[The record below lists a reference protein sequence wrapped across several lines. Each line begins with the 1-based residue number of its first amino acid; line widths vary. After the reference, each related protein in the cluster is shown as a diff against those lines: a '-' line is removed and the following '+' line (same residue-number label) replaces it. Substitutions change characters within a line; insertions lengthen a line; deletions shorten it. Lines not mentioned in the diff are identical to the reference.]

1 MKRLILLSGPPGV
14 GKSAVGK
21 RLKMKLERSVFLD
34 GDWCWDLHP
43 FVVNEETKRLARANI
58 RALLGNFLKSPAVEN
73 IVFCWVM
80 HADAVERSVL
90 EGLDL
95 TACKV
100 FSFSLICGEETLRF
114 RGGNFGARPAVSPA
128 FCQARK
134 PPDRYGGENAR
145 RDRRANFRAERR
157 ISKKGEGAPHF

>member
-34 GDWCWDLHP
+34 G
-43 FVVNEETKRLARANI
+43 
-58 RALLGNFLKSPAVEN
+58 GNFLKSPAVEN

-114 RGGNFGARPAVSPA
+114 RLQKDVREGVRAAEILARAPRYLPLFAKRGNRLIDTEGRTPEEIAGQIFALSGG
-128 FCQARK
+128 
-134 PPDRYGGENAR
+134 
-145 RDRRANFRAERR
+145 
-157 ISKKGEGAPHF
+157 

>member
-114 RGGNFGARPAVSPA
+114 RLQKDVRDGVRAAEILARAPRYLPLFAKRGNRLIDTEGRTPEEIAGQIFALS
-128 FCQARK
+128 
-134 PPDRYGGENAR
+134 GE
-145 RDRRANFRAERR
+145 
-157 ISKKGEGAPHF
+157 

>member
-1 MKRLILLSGPPGV
+1 MKNLIFINGTMGA
-14 GKSAVGK
+14 GKSAVSR
-21 RLKMKLERSVFLD
+21 RLRDLLAPCAFLD

-58 RALLGNFLKSPAVEN
+58 RALLGNFLKSPEVEN

-114 RGGNFGARPAVSPA
+114 RLQKDVRDGVRAAEILARAPRYLPLFAKRGNRLIDTEGRTPEEIAGQIFALS
-128 FCQARK
+128 
-134 PPDRYGGENAR
+134 GE
-145 RDRRANFRAERR
+145 
-157 ISKKGEGAPHF
+157 

>member
-58 RALLGNFLKSPAVEN
+58 RALLGNFLKSPCGGKHRVLLG
-73 IVFCWVM
+73 
-80 HADAVERSVL
+80 DA
-90 EGLDL
+90 
-95 TACKV
+95 
-100 FSFSLICGEETLRF
+100 
-114 RGGNFGARPAVSPA
+114 RG
-128 FCQARK
+128 C
-134 PPDRYGGENAR
+134 
-145 RDRRANFRAERR
+145 RRALRT
-157 ISKKGEGAPHF
+157 GGAGSDRV